1 MTGPGLRTCALHF
14 RPGPGGL
21 PMALRLSEV
30 LCISQHLRA
39 RCSFPTSH
47 DEQTSGRPVVLRP
60 RPPRRPPRPSPNE
73 TNAPL
78 RGRPNELDWLPAERP
93 ARHRA
98 TLSDRRATPPPSRQD
113 AASAAGP
120 TNMIVLKPR
129 PDAPPVRE
137 QFSGPS
143 VPYSTRAAALPH
155 QLSMNP
161 HSWLLWISM
170 SGGDRGLLF

>member
-78 RGRPNELDWLPAERP
+78 RGRPNELDCPTAERP
-93 ARHRA
+93 ARRRA
-98 TLSDRRATPPPSRQD
+98 TLSDRRATPLPSRQD
-113 AASAAGP
+113 ADSAAGP
-120 TNMIVLKPR
+120 RNMMVLKPW
-129 PDAPPVRE
+129 PDEPQGRE
-137 QFSGPS
+137 KLAGHS
-143 VPYSTRAAALPH
+143 VSYSARAAALPH
-155 QLSMNP
+155 QTSVNRN
-161 HSWLLWISM
+161 SWPLWMAM
-170 SGGDRGLLF
+170 SGDDLGLLF

>member
-1 MTGPGLRTCALHF
+1 
-14 RPGPGGL
+14 
-21 PMALRLSEV
+21 MALRLSEV

-39 RCSFPTSH
+39 RCSFPASH
-47 DEQTSGRPVVLRP
+47 DEQTTGRPLVLRP

-73 TNAPL
+73 TNAHL

-93 ARHRA
+93 ARRRT

>member
-39 RCSFPTSH
+39 RCSFPASH

-78 RGRPNELDWLPAERP
+78 RGRHNELALLPAERP
-93 ARHRA
+93 ARRRA

-120 TNMIVLKPR
+120 TNMMVLKPR
-129 PDAPPVRE
+129 PDMPPDLE
-137 QFSGPS
+137 QLGGPF

-155 QLSMNP
+155 QLSMNT
-161 HSWLLWISM
+161 HSRLFCISKS
-170 SGGDRGLLF
+170 SGDSGLLF